1 MHVCIAFAVSEI
13 AGGVT
18 MKLLRRQFLY
28 LAAGAAAYTATST
41 NGSTLAQ
48 QVPAARVKGQPVW
61 LDLDQKELD
70 DAYDQRVYAPNMQQV
85 LARTHRNSELVR
97 ERLGAP
103 KRLAYGSKPIEALD
117 LYPTKAANAPINVY
131 VHGGAWRAEV
141 AKDNAAQAEMLVNA
155 GAHLAVLDFNNV
167 IETGGNLMVMADQ
180 VRRGVA
186 WVYKNARS
194 FSGDPERLYISGHSS
209 GGHWVGV
216 LLTTDWQRDFGV
228 PPTMIKGGVAG
239 SGMFDLK
246 PVRLSARS
254 SYVKFTDEVEESLS
268 PQRHLDKLVAPVA
281 LVYGTAETP
290 EFQRQSRDFA
300 AAVKATGKPVT
311 LSVMEGYN
319 HFEVAEQL
327 ANPYSLFGRAVLEQM
342 KLRPA

>member
-1 MHVCIAFAVSEI
+1 MGLH
-13 AGGVT
+13 
-18 MKLLRRQFLY
+18 RRQFLH
-28 LAAGAAAYTATST
+28 LAARAAACTAMT
-41 NGSTLAQ
+41 GSGLAQ
-48 QVPAARVKGQPVW
+48 QVPPARVKGPPVW
-61 LDLDQKELD
+61 LDMDQKELD
-70 DAYDQRVYAPNMQQV
+70 DSYDQRVYAANMRQV

-97 ERLGAP
+97 ERLGA
-103 KRLAYGSKPIEALD
+103 KRLAYGPTPIEALD
-117 LYPTKAANAPINVY
+117 LYPTKAPNAPISVY
-131 VHGGAWRAEV
+131 IHGGAWRAEV

-167 IETGGNLMVMADQ
+167 IETGGSLMITADQ
-180 VRRGVA
+180 VRRGAV
-186 WVYKNARS
+186 WIYKNARS
-194 FSGDPERLYISGHSS
+194 LGGDPERLYISGHSS

-216 LLTTDWQRDFGV
+216 LLTTDWQKDFDV
-228 PPTMIKGGVAG
+228 PPTMIKGGVAA

-254 SYVKFTDEVEESLS
+254 NYVKFTDEVEESLS
-268 PQRHLDKLVAPVA
+268 PQRHLDKLVAPVT
-281 LVYGTAETP
+281 LVYGTDETP

-300 AAVKATGKPVT
+300 AAVKAAGKPVT

-342 KLRPA
+342 NLRSG

>member
-1 MHVCIAFAVSEI
+1 
-13 AGGVT
+13 
-18 MKLLRRQFLY
+18 MKLFRRQFLH
-28 LAAGAAAYTATST
+28 LAAGAAAGTAMTAS
-41 NGSTLAQ
+41 GSALAQ
-48 QVPAARVKGQPVW
+48 QVPAARVKGPLVW
-61 LDLDQKELD
+61 LDMDQKELD
-70 DAYDQRVYAPNMQQV
+70 DAYDQRVYAANMRQV

-103 KRLAYGSKPIEALD
+103 KRLAYGSTPIEALD

-131 VHGGAWRAEV
+131 VHGGAWRVEV
-141 AKDNAAQAEMLVNA
+141 AKDNSAQAEMLVRA

-167 IETGGNLMVMADQ
+167 IETGGDLMVMADQ

-186 WVYKNARS
+186 WIYKNARS
-194 FSGDPERLYISGHSS
+194 FGGDPERLYISGHSS

-254 SYVKFTDEVEESLS
+254 SYVKFTDDAEESLS
-268 PQRHLDKLVAPVA
+268 PQRHLDKLVAPIT
-281 LVYGTAETP
+281 LVYGDAETP

-300 AAVKATGKPVT
+300 ATVKAAGKPVA
-311 LSVMEGYN
+311 LFVMEGYN

-342 KLRPA
+342 NLRPG

>member
-1 MHVCIAFAVSEI
+1 M
-13 AGGVT
+13 T
-18 MKLLRRQFLY
+18 
-28 LAAGAAAYTATST
+28 
-41 NGSTLAQ
+41 GSGLAQ
-48 QVPAARVKGQPVW
+48 QVPPARVKGPPVW
-61 LDLDQKELD
+61 LDMDQKELD
-70 DAYDQRVYAPNMQQV
+70 DSYDQRVYAANMRQV

-97 ERLGAP
+97 ERLGA
-103 KRLAYGSKPIEALD
+103 KRLAYGPTPIEALD
-117 LYPTKAANAPINVY
+117 LYPTKAPNAPINVY
-131 VHGGAWRAEV
+131 IHGGAWRAEV

-167 IETGGNLMVMADQ
+167 IETGGSLMITADQ
-180 VRRGVA
+180 VRRGAV
-186 WVYKNARS
+186 WIYKNARS
-194 FSGDPERLYISGHSS
+194 LGGDPERLYISGHSS

-216 LLTTDWQRDFGV
+216 LLTTDWQKDFGV
-228 PPTMIKGGVAG
+228 PPTMIKGGVAA

-254 SYVKFTDEVEESLS
+254 NYVKFTDEVEESLS
-268 PQRHLDKLVAPVA
+268 PQRHLDKLVAPVT
-281 LVYGTAETP
+281 LVYGTDETP

-300 AAVKATGKPVT
+300 AAVKAAGKPVT

-342 KLRPA
+342 NLRSG

>member
-1 MHVCIAFAVSEI
+1 M
-13 AGGVT
+13 T
-18 MKLLRRQFLY
+18 
-28 LAAGAAAYTATST
+28 
-41 NGSTLAQ
+41 GSSLAQ
-48 QVPAARVKGQPVW
+48 QVPPARVKGPPVW
-61 LDLDQKELD
+61 LDMDQKELD
-70 DAYDQRVYAPNMQQV
+70 DAYDQRVYASNMRQV

-97 ERLGAP
+97 ERLGA
-103 KRLAYGSKPIEALD
+103 KRLAYGPTPIEALD
-117 LYPTKAANAPINVY
+117 LYPTKAPNAPINVY
-131 VHGGAWRAEV
+131 IHGGAWRAEV

-167 IETGGNLMVMADQ
+167 IETGGSLTIMADQ
-180 VRRGVA
+180 VRRGVV
-186 WVYKNARS
+186 WIYKNARS
-194 FSGDPERLYISGHSS
+194 LGGDPERLYISGHSS

-216 LLTTDWQRDFGV
+216 LLTTDWQKDFDV
-228 PPTMIKGGVAG
+228 PPTMIKGGVAA

-254 SYVKFTDEVEESLS
+254 NYVKFTDEVEESLS
-268 PQRHLDKLVAPVA
+268 PQRHLDKLVAPVT
-281 LVYGTAETP
+281 LVYGTDETP

-300 AAVKATGKPVT
+300 AAVKAAGKPVT

-342 KLRPA
+342 NLRSG

>member
-1 MHVCIAFAVSEI
+1 M
-13 AGGVT
+13 T
-18 MKLLRRQFLY
+18 
-28 LAAGAAAYTATST
+28 
-41 NGSTLAQ
+41 GSGLAQ
-48 QVPAARVKGQPVW
+48 QVPPARVKGPPVW
-61 LDLDQKELD
+61 LDMDQKELD
-70 DAYDQRVYAPNMQQV
+70 DSYDQRVYAANMRQV

-97 ERLGAP
+97 ERLGA
-103 KRLAYGSKPIEALD
+103 KRLAYGPTPIEALD
-117 LYPTKAANAPINVY
+117 LYPTKAPNAPISVY
-131 VHGGAWRAEV
+131 IHGGAWRAEV

-167 IETGGNLMVMADQ
+167 IETGGSLMVMADQ
-180 VRRGVA
+180 VRRGVV

-194 FSGDPERLYISGHSS
+194 LGGDPERLYISGHSS

-216 LLTTDWQRDFGV
+216 LLTTDWQKDFDV
-228 PPTMIKGGVAG
+228 PPTMIKGGVAA

-254 SYVKFTDEVEESLS
+254 NYVKFTDEVEESLS

-281 LVYGTAETP
+281 LVYGTDETP

-300 AAVKATGKPVT
+300 AAVKAAGKPVT

-342 KLRPA
+342 NLRSG

>member
-1 MHVCIAFAVSEI
+1 MTVSDHV
-13 AGGVT
+13 
-18 MKLLRRQFLY
+18 
-28 LAAGAAAYTATST
+28 
-41 NGSTLAQ
+41 LAQ
-48 QVPAARVKGQPVW
+48 PAAAARVRGPLVW
-61 LDLDQKELD
+61 LDMDQKELD
-70 DAYDQRVYAPNMQQV
+70 DAYDQSVYAPNMQQV
-85 LARTHRNSELVR
+85 RMRIHRNSELVR
-97 ERLGAP
+97 ERLGIP
-103 KRLAYGSKPIEALD
+103 KRLAYGPTSIETLD
-117 LYPTKAANAPINVY
+117 LYATKAVGAPVNVF
-131 VHGGAWRAEV
+131 VHGGAWRTGV

-167 IETGGNLMVMADQ
+167 IETGGDLMTMADQ
-180 VRRGVA
+180 IRRGVA
-186 WVYKNARS
+186 WVCKNARS
-194 FSGDPERLYISGHSS
+194 FGGDPERVYISGHSS

-216 LLTTDWQRDFGV
+216 LLTTDWQKDFGM

-254 SYVKFTDEVEESLS
+254 NYVKFTDEVEETLS
-268 PQRHLDKLVAPVA
+268 SQRHLDKLMAPVA

-300 AAVKATGKPVT
+300 AAVKAAGKPVT

-319 HFEVAEQL
+319 HFEVSEQL

-342 KLRPA
+342 KLRPV

>member
-1 MHVCIAFAVSEI
+1 
-13 AGGVT
+13 
-18 MKLLRRQFLY
+18 MKLVRRQFLH
-28 LAAGAAAYTATST
+28 LAASAAACAAVTAT
-41 NGSTLAQ
+41 GFALAQ
-48 QVPAARVKGQPVW
+48 QVSPARVKGPPVW
-61 LDLDQKELD
+61 LDMDQKELD
-70 DAYDQRVYAPNMQQV
+70 DAYDQRVYAANMRQV

-97 ERLGAP
+97 KRLGAP
-103 KRLAYGSKPIEALD
+103 KRLAYGPTAIEALD
-117 LYPTKAANAPINVY
+117 LYPTKAADAPINVFI
-131 VHGGAWRAEV
+131 HGGAWRTEV

-167 IETGGNLMVMADQ
+167 IETGGDLMVMADQ

-186 WVYKNARS
+186 WIYKNARS
-194 FSGDPERLYISGHSS
+194 FGGDPERFYISGHSS

-216 LLTTDWQRDFGV
+216 LLTTDWRKDFGL

-254 SYVKFTDEVEESLS
+254 NYIKFTDEAEDSLS
-268 PQRHLDKLVAPVA
+268 PRRHLDRLVSPVA

-300 AAVKATGKPVT
+300 AAVKAAGKPVT

-319 HFEVAEQL
+319 HFEVGEQL

-342 KLRPA
+342 NLRSG

>member
-1 MHVCIAFAVSEI
+1 MTVSDH
-13 AGGVT
+13 A
-18 MKLLRRQFLY
+18 
-28 LAAGAAAYTATST
+28 
-41 NGSTLAQ
+41 LAQ
-48 QVPAARVKGQPVW
+48 PAAAARVRGPLVW
-61 LDLDQKELD
+61 LDMDQKELD
-70 DAYDQRVYAPNMQQV
+70 DAYDQSVYAPNMQQV
-85 LARTHRNSELVR
+85 RMRIHRNSELVR
-97 ERLGAP
+97 ERLGIP
-103 KRLAYGSKPIEALD
+103 KRLAYGPTSIETLD
-117 LYPTKAANAPINVY
+117 LYATKAVGAPVNVF
-131 VHGGAWRAEV
+131 VHGGAWRTGV

-167 IETGGNLMVMADQ
+167 IETGGDLMTMADQ
-180 VRRGVA
+180 IRRGVA
-186 WVYKNARS
+186 WVCKNARS
-194 FSGDPERLYISGHSS
+194 FGGDPERVYISGHSS

-216 LLTTDWQRDFGV
+216 LLTTDWQKDFGM

-254 SYVKFTDEVEESLS
+254 NYVKFTDEVEETLS
-268 PQRHLDKLVAPVA
+268 SQRHLDKLMAPVA

-300 AAVKATGKPVT
+300 AAVKAAGKPVT

-319 HFEVAEQL
+319 HFEVSEQL

-342 KLRPA
+342 KLRPVRSRPLAPPIP

>member
-1 MHVCIAFAVSEI
+1 M
-13 AGGVT
+13 T
-18 MKLLRRQFLY
+18 
-28 LAAGAAAYTATST
+28 
-41 NGSTLAQ
+41 GSGLAQ
-48 QVPAARVKGQPVW
+48 QVPPARVKGPPVW
-61 LDLDQKELD
+61 LDMDQKELD
-70 DAYDQRVYAPNMQQV
+70 DSYDQRVYAANMRQV

-97 ERLGAP
+97 ERLGA
-103 KRLAYGSKPIEALD
+103 KRLAYGPTPIEALD
-117 LYPTKAANAPINVY
+117 LYPTKAPNAPISVY
-131 VHGGAWRAEV
+131 IHGGAWRAEV

-167 IETGGNLMVMADQ
+167 IETGGSLMVMADQ
-180 VRRGVA
+180 VRRGVV

-194 FSGDPERLYISGHSS
+194 LGGDPERLYISGHSS

-216 LLTTDWQRDFGV
+216 LLTTDWQKDFDV
-228 PPTMIKGGVAG
+228 PPTMIKGGVAA

-254 SYVKFTDEVEESLS
+254 NYVKFTDEVEESLS
-268 PQRHLDKLVAPVA
+268 PQRHLDKLVAPVT
-281 LVYGTAETP
+281 LVYGTDETP

-300 AAVKATGKPVT
+300 AAVKAAGKPVT

-342 KLRPA
+342 NLRSG